1 MKKTMTMDASRLLI
15 VCALAFL
22 GTGQPQTS
30 AANTG
35 TSLSL
40 AAGAGKL
47 VIDTQG
53 MAIDIDAT
61 VRDPIRGE
69 RSY

>member
-1 MKKTMTMDASRLLI
+1 
-15 VCALAFL
+15 VE
-22 GTGQPQTS
+22 
-30 AANTG
+30 ANG
-35 TSLSL
+35 
-40 AAGAGKL
+40 L

-53 MAIDIDAT
+53 MAIDLDAT